1 MRCSERSL
9 VTSKRMPFFQTLL
22 ISLWVNRQQVLHIM
36 KIETVPCSIKAEASL
51 GGVIQRNVFLQLSLK
66 EWQKLEMC

>member
-1 MRCSERSL
+1 
-9 VTSKRMPFFQTLL
+9 
-22 ISLWVNRQQVLHIM
+22 M